1 MSKVKINQKDY
12 EIPELTFR
20 HLPIMEKSGL
30 SPFDLASGKFIFTSA
45 QAFTAI
51 VVGCDTDVADYLLEQ
66 HILGGGTIQPIFEA
80 FMDAMYES
88 HFFKKL
94 LERTEKAKT
103 ATASEAPAENNQE
116 HSAN

>member
-1 MSKVKINQKDY
+1 MQTVTINQKKY
-12 EIPELTFR
+12 AIPELTFR
-20 HLPIMEKSGL
+20 HLPMMEKSGL
-30 SPFDLASGKFIFTSA
+30 SPFDLASGKYIFTSA

-66 HILGGGTIQPIFEA
+66 HVLGGGTIQPIFEA
-80 FMDAMYES
+80 FMNAMYES

-94 LERTEKAKT
+94 LERTEQ
-103 ATASEAPAENNQE
+103 ATTPKAPAESNPE

>member
-1 MSKVKINQKDY
+1 MSTVKINQKDY

-20 HLPIMEKSGL
+20 HLPMMEKSGL
-30 SPFDLASGKFIFTSA
+30 SPFDLASGKYIFTSA

-51 VVGCDTDVADYLLEQ
+51 VVGCDLDVADYLLEQ

-80 FMDAMYES
+80 FMNAMYES

-94 LERTEKAKT
+94 LERTEKAKKT
-103 ATASEAPAENNQE
+103 APEAPAESNQE
-116 HSAN
+116 HLAN